1 MLTNTL
7 SMESE
12 IRRWPLR
19 VSFQTVYYK
28 SFQVVYFVSIAFGAC
43 VIIAA
48 FCIDHDGIES
58 KLTSGVAK
66 KLQGTKGE
74 EIVNSA

>member
-12 IRRWPLR
+12 SRGWPFR
-19 VSFQTVYYK
+19 ASFQTVYYK

-43 VIIAA
+43 AII
-48 FCIDHDGIES
+48 S
-58 KLTSGVAK
+58 L
-66 KLQGTKGE
+66 LY
-74 EIVNSA
+74 